1 MENWTRDVAYAVRS
15 LLSAKKFSAIVIL
28 TLALGLGANTAVFS
42 VLHAVVIRPLPYDD
56 PDRLVRVY
64 HTSGEV
70 DSYMPGPAF
79 RAYRD
84 GSTTL
89 DLAPVYTYNSEG
101 ADLTDRAQPERVT
114 VLRVGADYFRVLGV
128 RPVAGQPFARDQERA
143 DANVAVVTERI
154 WREYLG
160 GRQDAIGQSLSINGV
175 RQQVVAV
182 LPDTFDDPLVPGVEI
197 WTPIDIQ
204 TPSRNEWY
212 NHYLSVVGRLRPSAT
227 LAQAQAELKTI
238 ASRIESNYGASTVRR
253 SARVTPLQVDTVG
266 TAGSLLWMLLG
277 AVGLLLTIACVNVA
291 GIVLARGAARAQEL
305 AVRAALGC
313 SRWRLARQ
321 LIIESVLL
329 SLAGGVVGLVS
340 ARLVTRLLLAA
351 APESVARV
359 AAGASGSGVV
369 FAFGFIVSLV
379 AGLAFG
385 LAPALQHARPNL
397 EGVLRESGRG
407 SSGSR
412 RQARFRQVLVVCQI
426 ALALVLLTG
435 AGLLMRSFERLSG
448 VDLGLRAENVLTFQ
462 VSLPAGRYAEPERRA
477 AFHIAFQERLA
488 AIPGVKAAGAVSRL
502 PVTGTYHTWN
512 AGRTDRP
519 ANDSVSADQRVV
531 EGRFFE
537 ALGIRILRGRTFTAQ
552 DGATPRQVVINDRL
566 ARTLYPNEDP
576 IGRQLRVSGGEA
588 EIIGVVADVAVGA
601 RQATPSIVYHL
612 HRQFAANR
620 NWGLT
625 EVVSSNRAET
635 AVARRH
641 PPRAP
646 RDRPRARPSPAAH
659 ARRRH
664 RPRHRAGTVCAAGRR
679 RLRGAGAGARSR
691 RTLRRAELLGE
702 PPPARDGYPPRARGA
717 DRRRPR
723 ARRPRRWPVGDR
735 RRCRRTDRRARRHS
749 RPQHAALRRH
759 RKGSADVRPRR
770 GDSRRRRPHRQLDSC
785 PRRDSDRSRPRAAG
799 RRELRRRPV
808 ALWGKLRATRRPSKA
823 RVLCY
828 DRSSRQRP

>member
-64 HTSGEV
+64 HVSGEV

-143 DANVAVVTERI
+143 DANAVVVTERI

-182 LPDTFDDPLVPGVEI
+182 LPDAFDDPLVPGVEI

-212 NHYLSVVGRLRPSAT
+212 NHYLSVVGRLRPGAT

-238 ASRIESNYGASTVRR
+238 ASQIESNYGASTVRR

-313 SRWRLARQ
+313 SGWRLARQ
-321 LIIESVLL
+321 LIIESLLL
-329 SLAGGVVGLVS
+329 SLAGGIVGLVS
-340 ARLVTRLLLAA
+340 AGIVTRLLLAA

-369 FAFGFIVSLV
+369 FAFGFVVALV

-488 AIPGVKAAGAVSRL
+488 AMPGVKAAGAVSRL

-519 ANDSVSADQRVV
+519 ENASVSADQRVV

-588 EIIGVVADVAVGA
+588 QIIGVVADVAVGA

-635 AVARRH
+635 GLLDDIRRELHAIDPALVLHQPRMLADVIGRGVAQERF
-641 PPRAP
+641 A
-646 RDRPRARPSPAAH
+646 
-659 ARRRH
+659 
-664 RPRHRAGTVCAAGRR
+664 
-679 RLRGAGAGARSR
+679 
-691 RTLRRAELLGE
+691 LLVV
-702 PPPARDGYPPRARGA
+702 ASY
-717 DRRRPR
+717 
-723 ARRPRRWPVGDR
+723 
-735 RRCRRTDRRARRHS
+735 
-749 RPQHAALRRH
+749 AALALALAAV
-759 RKGSADVRPRR
+759 GLYGVLSYSV
-770 GDSRRRRPHRQLDSC
+770 SRRRREMGIRLALGAQTGAVRALVV
-785 PRRDSDRSRPRAAG
+785 REGGLLAIAGVAAGLAGALAATRALGTLLFGVTARDPLTFALAAVTLIAVALIASWIPARAAT
-799 RRELRRRPV
+799 RIDPV
-808 ALWGKLRATRRPSKA
+808 HALRA
-823 RVLCY
+823 
-828 DRSSRQRP
+828 DGN